1 MGLDLVPEHQH
12 PQLPVRRLVH
22 GLGLDAHPV
31 LLGRQL
37 VLAVL
42 LVPQVEEAPRGRA
55 HHHQIAV
62 QVLAV
67 QVHVLA
73 APASDVQIEATCGAE
88 DPAERAPGDP
98 GSVPPRT
105 SALSRSSLGRSPRPD
120 PQSPGG
126 ARLPESESSGT
137 PLAQHE
143 LLETARPHPA
153 SPNPGSLGSRRHS
166 NAGVTDARSA
176 PHVPTQ
182 PLNGNSWHSVR
193 TWPPPAPA
201 EERPG
206 RARRC
211 EKFMS
216 YRSAL
221 PPADWSPQSCEWP
234 PQASE
239 RSNLKRAGLTVLKF
253 YFGHLTSHHS
263 GPFTPFRMV
272 TSPY

>member
-37 VLAVL
+37 VLAAL

-67 QVHVLA
+67 EVHVLA
-73 APASDVQIEATCGAE
+73 APASDVQVEATCGAE

-120 PQSPGG
+120 PRSPGG
-126 ARLPESESSGT
+126 ARLPESR
-137 PLAQHE
+137 E
-143 LLETARPHPA
+143 LRNPPGPARAPGDSETAPCLA
-153 SPNPGSLGSRRHS
+153 ESWKPGQPQLGCRHS
-166 NAGVTDARSA
+166 NAGVSDARSA

-182 PLNGNSWHSVR
+182 PLNGNSWDSVFERGPLLPLQRRDQGGPGGVKNSCPTEAPSLLR
-193 TWPPPAPA
+193 TGVPKA
-201 EERPG
+201 
-206 RARRC
+206 
-211 EKFMS
+211 
-216 YRSAL
+216 
-221 PPADWSPQSCEWP
+221 
-234 PQASE
+234 
-239 RSNLKRAGLTVLKF
+239 V
-253 YFGHLTSHHS
+253 S
-263 GPFTPFRMV
+263 GPHKPVKEV
-272 TSPY
+272 T

>member
-37 VLAVL
+37 VLAAL

-67 QVHVLA
+67 EVHVLA
-73 APASDVQIEATCGAE
+73 APASDVQVEATCGAE

-120 PQSPGG
+120 PRSPGG

-137 PLAQHE
+137 PLAQHK

-153 SPNPGSLGSRRHS
+153 SPNPGSLGSRSWAVVIATR
-166 NAGVTDARSA
+166 GSA
-176 PHVPTQ
+176 MPAAPPTSQ
-182 PLNGNSWHSVR
+182 P
-193 TWPPPAPA
+193 
-201 EERPG
+201 
-206 RARRC
+206 
-211 EKFMS
+211 
-216 YRSAL
+216 
-221 PPADWSPQSCEWP
+221 
-234 PQASE
+234 
-239 RSNLKRAGLTVLKF
+239 NL
-253 YFGHLTSHHS
+253 
-263 GPFTPFRMV
+263 
-272 TSPY
+272 